1 MKCPKCKSENLK
13 VLEKR
18 DVEEEEAIRR
28 RRECLDCSFRFTTYE
43 RLEAPSVVV
52 RKKNGEKEPFSKEKV
67 MKGILKAIEKRPVDM
82 VQVDEIITGLEDAI
96 KSGGEGEVE
105 SAVIGDFI
113 SDKLKEIDAVSYMR
127 FASVYKAFKNI
138 TSFEK
143 ELEELKNKP
152 TLQDKV
158 TQGKQEDK

>member
-1 MKCPKCKSENLK
+1 
-13 VLEKR
+13 
-18 DVEEEEAIRR
+18 
-28 RRECLDCSFRFTTYE
+28 
-43 RLEAPSVVV
+43 
-52 RKKNGEKEPFSKEKV
+52 
-67 MKGILKAIEKRPVDM
+67 
-82 VQVDEIITGLEDAI
+82 
-96 KSGGEGEVE
+96 
-105 SAVIGDFI
+105 VIGDFI